1 MAYQNWFN
9 QAANTSAVS
18 SNVPPALVP
27 SQSSVLDTQPVPSSY
42 TTNRQAGSNISTMP
56 QINQIM
62 GVSTGGINT
71 SMFPGT
77 GPNSGGSGTG
87 GGNAPSSWSGYSSGG
102 STGPSTPGGGTNN
115 PGVTQNWNESEG
127 GGPIGWGSHTTIANT
142 NNPNSISQ
150 QQMTQLSQEA
160 QYNYGNPNSSWH
172 NATSDAN
179 NDGTINWWDSQVGGV
194 LGGSWENL
202 GNNFLNS
209 LTGGLFNFGGGN
221 RN

>member
-102 STGPSTPGGGTNN
+102 DMTSYGGDTGGSSSIGQTSNIGTGAQGTMPSGAFSGYDAVGLGGTQTPGDWSNLG
-115 PGVTQNWNESEG
+115 
-127 GGPIGWGSHTTIANT
+127 IGNFFRRMYD
-142 NNPNSISQ
+142 NSI
-150 QQMTQLSQEA
+150 
-160 QYNYGNPNSSWH
+160 YSSIFGS
-172 NATSDAN
+172 T
-179 NDGTINWWDSQVGGV
+179 TPQVSAV
-194 LGGSWENL
+194 SEL
-202 GNNFLNS
+202 
-209 LTGGLFNFGGGN
+209 
-221 RN
+221 